1 MLNKEKI
8 NVFEPFTTGESMESI
23 SQFCNYNNINWNN
36 LLEMST
42 SGILN
47 VFLSSNSIEDQI
59 QFSNCLDHV
68 EKVTNH
74 LDEKVGTIQLK
85 LRGAAYLLKAMTE
98 TMNSTGYN
106 SPFQLT
112 PQLYID
118 YFSPITDSNTVER
131 FNHLCAEN
139 SITALEVLDT
149 GLCWYGVDTVLGDYS
164 ELTGM
169 GLMDID
175 RIGSGAVVAKMI
187 NGYLRYLETTPYDR
201 IITLLIMTKAFA
213 ASTLGVCPK
222 TLREGH

>member
-8 NVFEPFTTGESMESI
+8 NVFEPFTIDERLESM
-23 SQFCNYNNINWNN
+23 SQFCKYNNIDWKN

-85 LRGAAYLLKAMTE
+85 LRGVAYLLKAMTE
-98 TMNSTGYN
+98 TMNTTGYN
-106 SPFQLT
+106 GPFNLK
-112 PQLYID
+112 PQLHID
-118 YFSPITDSNTVER
+118 YFSPVTDSNTVEK
-131 FNHLCAEN
+131 FNNLCVEN

-149 GLCWYGVDTVLGDYS
+149 GLCWYGVDTAIGDYS
-164 ELTGM
+164 DLKGIA
-169 GLMDID
+169 LMDID